1 MSILVESF
9 EDHYYTHAISLKH
22 MESAKKRRVLGFLQT
37 MEQDILSQ
45 MEGRGLQFQGSIA
58 GVNREARL
66 NAMLHQ
72 IRETIST
79 NYDELKKDSRE
90 FLNDFVSMETMDQVD
105 LMNSSIRMPL
115 YNVVMTQNAIE
126 TIVDK
131 SLIRGAVMSNW
142 WDRQKDNTQNR
153 IITQI
158 QLGFAEG
165 EGIGDLRRRIIG
177 KATGKWQQIIVN
189 GQKRRV
195 YERVGGIVD
204 ISKREADA
212 LVRTA
217 IQTLSGRVRD
227 RIYEQNDDIV
237 DQVESVATLDARTT
251 PLCASYDNLRWT
263 QKSHSP
269 VGHSKMYY
277 ATPRHWNCRS
287 THIPVMVELE
297 RLEKQAREA
306 GIDIPPSMRAS
317 MDGPQPA
324 MRSMDDWLKSKPPEF
339 QRQVIGGKRKMEMFN
354 EGKISLRDLT
364 DDQGR
369 VKTLRELMQPL
380 SAPDGL
386 PYAIARKPV
395 IAEVYDSFRR
405 NILQEPGV
413 SLESVRPKGGLPAPV
428 VTRPDIP
435 PVITKSPTSLERDHI
450 EKTKVSGFGTGYMAE
465 GINETQMLTNDFDI
479 VFKPMSGESP
489 NLRIGIPQGTYYRR
503 EVAASVIDEE
513 LGLGLVPTTGIKNI
527 VDPTKQT
534 RILKLNDR
542 LNGLIQDQSR
552 LERRIKL
559 AYSKNGKQSL
569 WDSGA
574 IEDMFD
580 ESHLFAFDWDKNI
593 KIVESNLDELSEI
606 YRKYKLQEAQGIRF
620 GISELEKQ
628 IKKLELPNIGSAQ
641 KFIHGY
647 DIVKDN
653 PSMSGTN
660 QDWLSVANQQQ
671 LEGMNLFDYIIFNTD
686 RHNGNW
692 MVKTKQTYFDSK
704 NNVEL
709 TPSQRKK
716 LLSID
721 DWNDQKREWI
731 EDGIDPIDRLYDKVD
746 GWKGKTMFGGDY
758 DEYLTEQGIK
768 MQMSDVDIALID
780 NGLSLPQIDVSM
792 GDLVRDNQVKAI
804 FQDKAIS
811 PYWMNKLED
820 FLSRE
825 SQIRSRLDPLELDLD
840 SLGQG
845 KTLDLM
851 FDRVRQLVQK
861 KTHFDPKRPG
871 EIQLGPGSFFEKRKI
886 RNTELDAIRKEIRAE
901 ELGTIETDTRARSL
915 IQRINDLN
923 ENPNASKMITVEE
936 LRLTTIPPKPKR
948 KKRRKKRKRKVEAS

>member
-1 MSILVESF
+1 
-9 EDHYYTHAISLKH
+9 
-22 MESAKKRRVLGFLQT
+22 
-37 MEQDILSQ
+37 
-45 MEGRGLQFQGSIA
+45 
-58 GVNREARL
+58 
-66 NAMLHQ
+66 
-72 IRETIST
+72 
-79 NYDELKKDSRE
+79 
-90 FLNDFVSMETMDQVD
+90 
-105 LMNSSIRMPL
+105 
-115 YNVVMTQNAIE
+115 
-126 TIVDK
+126 
-131 SLIRGAVMSNW
+131 
-142 WDRQKDNTQNR
+142 
-153 IITQI
+153 
-158 QLGFAEG
+158 
-165 EGIGDLRRRIIG
+165 
-177 KATGKWQQIIVN
+177 
-189 GQKRRV
+189 
-195 YERVGGIVD
+195 
-204 ISKREADA
+204 
-212 LVRTA
+212 
-217 IQTLSGRVRD
+217 
-227 RIYEQNDDIV
+227 
-237 DQVESVATLDARTT
+237 
-251 PLCASYDNLRWT
+251 
-263 QKSHSP
+263 
-269 VGHSKMYY
+269 
-277 ATPRHWNCRS
+277 
-287 THIPVMVELE
+287 
-297 RLEKQAREA
+297 
-306 GIDIPPSMRAS
+306 
-317 MDGPQPA
+317 
-324 MRSMDDWLKSKPPEF
+324 
-339 QRQVIGGKRKMEMFN
+339 MEMFN